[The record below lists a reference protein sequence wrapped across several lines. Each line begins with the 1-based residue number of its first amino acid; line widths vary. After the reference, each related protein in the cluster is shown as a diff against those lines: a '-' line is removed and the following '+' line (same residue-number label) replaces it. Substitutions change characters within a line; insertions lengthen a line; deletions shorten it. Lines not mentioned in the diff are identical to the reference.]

1 MNTILIKPAL
11 AWDELPEDAQRSRRI
26 NTVALILGLLCFF
39 IIPNVKLPKIDRTQQ
54 EAIPERMAHIIREK
68 KIELP
73 PPPPK
78 PLEQKK
84 VEEKKAAVE
93 EPVAKSKPMEIKK
106 PSETATAKQIND
118 AKAKAGNALKASGV
132 VDALA
137 DLRSFETAGESMAK
151 NPGTGGDLQKNS
163 GEPIGTSRNMITSR
177 AGAGSGGLA
186 YQGAAS
192 SGFGGGVA
200 GGKGGKGDF
209 NLGPKGA
216 KDMKGGLISSVQGVG
231 GAGGGRGAGNGGG
244 RGEGGIGK
252 RTPEEIRYIFNK
264 YSAKIDSA
272 YARALKDDPSLE
284 GTISLRL
291 VIDPN
296 GSVTS
301 CEVAASEL
309 NNPELEAK
317 IVAIVKSFN
326 FGDDNVEVW
335 KGKFPVNLYPK

>member
-1 MNTILIKPAL
+1 MLRPML
-11 AWDELPEDAQRSRRI
+11 PWDDLPEDASRKRRI
-26 NTVALILGLLCFF
+26 DIIALVIAIILCLVVAV
-39 IIPNVKLPKIDRTQQ
+39 VKLPKLKREDTVV
-54 EAIPERMAHIIREK
+54 PERIARVVERK
-68 KIELP
+68 VELP
-73 PPPPK
+73 PPPP
-78 PLEQKK
+78 PPKK
-84 VEEKKAAVE
+84 EEKKAEEKPADKPKPAEVE
-93 EPVAKSKPMEIKK
+93 EKVAKVKPTDKEVKDAREKASK
-106 PSETATAKQIND
+106 
-118 AKAKAGNALKASGV
+118 ALQASGV
-132 VDALA
+132 SDALA
-137 DLRSFETAGESMAK
+137 DLRDMQTVAEI
-151 NPGTGGDLQKNS
+151 NPGGTLQKDS
-163 GEPIGTSRNMITSR
+163 GQPVGTSRNMINSR
-177 AGAGSGGLA
+177 AGSGSGGLA
-186 YQGAAS
+186 YQGAHS

-200 GGKGGKGDF
+200 GGSGGKG
-209 NLGPKGA
+209 NYGLGSKGTT
-216 KDMKGGLISSVQGVG
+216 DMKGGAITSA
-231 GAGGGRGAGNGGG
+231 GAIGGRGEGGGG

-284 GTISLRL
+284 GSISLRL

-301 CEVAASEL
+301 CEVASSEL

>member
-1 MNTILIKPAL
+1 MSSILIRPSL
-11 AWDELPEDAQRSRRI
+11 AWDELPEDARRSRRF
-26 NTVALILGLLCFF
+26 NTTAMILGLLCFI
-39 IIPNVKLPKIDRTQQ
+39 IIPNIKLPKVERTQQ
-54 EAIPERMAHIIREK
+54 EAIPERMAHIIREQK
-68 KIELP
+68 VELP

-78 PLEQKK
+78 PLEVKK
-84 VEEKKAAVE
+84 PEEQKAAE
-93 EPVAKSKPMEIKK
+93 EPVAKAKPIEIKQR
-106 PSETATAKQIND
+106 PSETATAKEISD

-137 DLRSFETAGESMAK
+137 DLRGFETTGESMAK

-163 GEPIGTSRNMITSR
+163 GEPVGTSRNMITSR

-231 GAGGGRGAGNGGG
+231 GGGGGRGEGGGG

-252 RTPEEIRYIFNK
+252 RTPEEIRYVFNK

-301 CEVAASEL
+301 CEVASSEL

-326 FGDDNVEVW
+326 FGEDSVEVW